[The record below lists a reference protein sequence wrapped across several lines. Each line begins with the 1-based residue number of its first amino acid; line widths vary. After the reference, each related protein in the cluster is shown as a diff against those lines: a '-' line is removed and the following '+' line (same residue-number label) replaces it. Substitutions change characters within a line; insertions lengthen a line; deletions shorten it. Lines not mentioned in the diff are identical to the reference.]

1 VIPVT
6 VADLPAVD
14 PDARIVVAD
23 QHGRTYDIERADVA
37 AAGAVLQLLCPEA
50 TSKPSVED
58 YECDHGLDIDE
69 ALEEA
74 RDVDLIE
81 ELRHRGYTV
90 EKKTP
95 AHDGTP
101 VGGEAGGGA
110 VSRVEGA
117 GLKAGAGPENPPRP
131 SGGAS

>member
-1 VIPVT
+1 MT
-6 VADLPAVD
+6 VADLPATD
-14 PDARIVVAD
+14 PDARIVVVD
-23 QHGRTYDIERADVA
+23 QHGGTHDVERADVA

-50 TSKPSVED
+50 TSELRGED
-58 YECDHGLDIDE
+58 YECDHGPDVEE
-69 ALEEA
+69 ALDRE
-74 RDVDLIE
+74 LIE
-81 ELRHRGYTV
+81 ELRYRGYTV

-101 VGGEAGGGA
+101 VGGEAGGG
-110 VSRVEGA
+110 VPRRVEGA